1 MRTCVSERE
10 DQTESARRRI
20 AKRRIRKD
28 ARVRQLLRIVGRR
41 HGVARRQL
49 LNRRR
54 CRKHVAF
61 ARQLGMYLMHVA
73 LSRPYSD
80 VGAFFGRDRTTVT
93 HACARIEDMRDDPV
107 FDAEVALMEE
117 MLAELSDAL

>member
-1 MRTCVSERE
+1 MRTCVS
-10 DQTESARRRI
+10 DDHNKTDGARRR
-20 AKRRIRKD
+20 ATKRQIRKD
-28 ARVRQLLRIVGRR
+28 ARTRHLLAIVGRR

-93 HACARIEDMRDDPV
+93 HACARIEDMRDDPA

-117 MLAELSDAL
+117 MLAEVSDAL